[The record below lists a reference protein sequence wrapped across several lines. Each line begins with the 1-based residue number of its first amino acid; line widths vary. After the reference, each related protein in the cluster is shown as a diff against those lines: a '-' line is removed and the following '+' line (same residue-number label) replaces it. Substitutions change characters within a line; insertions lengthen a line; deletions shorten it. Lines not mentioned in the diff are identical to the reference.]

1 MHFICVH
8 GVCHGGWC
16 WDKTKSD
23 LEAQGHTVSA
33 PDLPLTSLDN
43 DASAVRDVLDASTKP
58 SVLVG
63 HSYGGSVI
71 SKAAAG
77 RTDVAHLVYVAAIMI
92 GKDEV
97 FAEVS
102 APYPSDLGQSLLI
115 SEDNTF
121 CVDSKG
127 AIDAFYHCCD
137 PQEAADAAARLRTT
151 SFDCVSTPSG
161 AEPWNSIP
169 STYVLCSQDKAITAE
184 LQTLMSQR
192 AATTVTIDTDHSPF
206 YSAPEELLAVLAD
219 CG

>member
-1 MHFICVH
+1 MHFLCVH

-23 LEAQGHTVSA
+23 LEALGHTVSA
-33 PDLPLTSLDN
+33 PDLPLTSLANDAN
-43 DASAVRDVLDASTKP
+43 AVGDILDASAEP

-92 GKDEV
+92 SKDDV
-97 FAEVS
+97 FTDVS
-102 APYPSDLGQSLLI
+102 APYQSELGNHLI
-115 SEDNTF
+115 VSEDNTF
-121 CVDSKG
+121 CVEQKG
-127 AIDAFYHCCD
+127 AIDAFYHRCD
-137 PQEAADAAARLRTT
+137 PQEAADAAARLRPT
-151 SFDCVSTPSG
+151 SFNCVSEPSG
-161 AEPWNSIP
+161 AEPWNSIA
-169 STYVLCSQDKAITAE
+169 STYVLCRQDKAISAE

-206 YSAPEELLAVLAD
+206 YSAPKELHRVLAG
-219 CG
+219 CA

>member
-16 WDKTKSD
+16 WDKTRIG
-23 LEAQGHTVSA
+23 LEALGHKVST
-33 PDLPLTSLDN
+33 PDLPLTSLSN
-43 DASAVRDVLDASTKP
+43 DANAVRDILDATTEP

-71 SKAAAG
+71 SKAAAD
-77 RTDVAHLVYVAAIMI
+77 RKDVAHLVYVAAIMI
-92 GKDEV
+92 GKEQV
-97 FAEVS
+97 FTEVS
-102 APYPSDLGQSLLI
+102 EPYQSELGKSLVISD
-115 SEDNTF
+115 DNTF
-121 CVDSKG
+121 CVDRQG

-137 PQEAADAAARLRTT
+137 PKEAAEAAARLRAT
-151 SFDCVSTPSG
+151 SFDCVSVPSG
-161 AEPWNSIP
+161 AEPWNSIA
-169 STYVLCSQDKAITAE
+169 STYVLCSQDKAISAE

-206 YSAPEELLAVLAD
+206 YSAPKELEKALAS